1 MAEEN
6 QQEMQQKYMQFQ
18 LFQQQMEQV
27 QKQMQL
33 MEKQL
38 VELHVVKE
46 ALKDLANTKEGT
58 EILVPVSS
66 GIFIKAELKN
76 NKKVTINVGSD
87 VATEKTMA
95 QAEELIVKQIEE
107 LGKVKEQLTGDASNM
122 AVQAIQLEQELKKM
136 VEDV

>member
-1 MAEEN
+1 
-6 QQEMQQKYMQFQ
+6 
-18 LFQQQMEQV
+18 
-27 QKQMQL
+27 